1 VSEAIKKLYRFGN
14 SWTGTIIIVLVVI
27 FFFAQAFKIPSG
39 SMLPTLLIGDHLF
52 VKKFAY
58 GVPTPHIP
66 FVEIPIMPDFNH
78 NGHIVTASGPK
89 RGDIVVFRPPFNE
102 KIHYV
107 KRNVAVGG
115 DEVMV
120 HNGTL
125 YLAPKN
131 GDEDIKANFNEYE
144 IVNIGGKNWVK
155 NPYAKEFPGIHNDMP
170 KLTSDAFLQEMTDVN
185 LYYETH
191 KNDKDAF
198 GVDFFAPSEPLTD
211 KRYFFGPYVVPE
223 NEYFMM
229 GDNRDH
235 SQDSRYFGSVAYR
248 LIVGQ
253 PWFVYFSWD
262 DDYLVRWDRI
272 GKSVNELERSITP
285 PPNGLKL

>member
-1 VSEAIKKLYRFGN
+1 MMENLKKLYRFGN
-14 SWTGTIIIVLVVI
+14 SWTGTVIIVLIVI

-66 FVEIPIMPDFNH
+66 FLEIPVLPDFKGD
-78 NGHIVTASGPK
+78 GHLIDGDGPK
-89 RGDIVVFRPPFNE
+89 RADIVVFRPPFNE

-107 KRNVAVGG
+107 KRNVATGG

-120 HNGTL
+120 HNGTF
-125 YLAPKN
+125 YLKPKG
-131 GDEDIKANFNEYE
+131 GDEEINSTFKGYE
-144 IVNIGGKNWVK
+144 IVKIGGKNWVK
-155 NPYAKEFPGIHNDMP
+155 NPYANEFHGIHTELPKITNAPTMP
-170 KLTSDAFLQEMTDVN
+170 ELTDIEV
-185 LYYETH
+185 YYGLH
-191 KNDKDAF
+191 KNDTDLF
-198 GVDFFAPSEPLTD
+198 GLNFYAPSDPLTD
-211 KRYFFGPYVVPE
+211 KRMFFGPYIVPE
-223 NEYFMM
+223 NSYFMM

-235 SQDSRYFGSVAYR
+235 SQDSRWFGAVEYK

-262 DDYLVRWDRI
+262 DDYRVRWDRI
-272 GKSVNELERSITP
+272 GKSVETIERM
-285 PPNGLKL
+285 K